1 MSGMLTF
8 VLIVV
13 SIIIIIA
20 VIMQPSKDGGLG
32 GLASGGVTDSV
43 FGAGRNEFLTK
54 ATWVLMGIFLIG
66 SLTLAKMETSQRLA
80 KESEINKKSAAEEM
94 DLSKDSSKVED
105 GLKAATEDAA
115 EKIEVQKTDVEKT
128 DVEKTEVKKDAA
140 ADVKAVEE
148 KAKEETPKVDSPAT
162 DK

>member
-1 MSGMLTF
+1 MSGFLTL
-8 VLIVV
+8 VLVIV
-13 SIIIIIA
+13 SIVIVIA

-54 ATWVLMGIFLIG
+54 ATWGLMVVFLIG

-80 KESEINKKSAAEEM
+80 KESEINKKSAAEEI
-94 DLSKDSSKVED
+94 DLSEAPAEPKAEVKAAGETLEKKVEE
-105 GLKAATEDAA
+105 ATEKA
-115 EKIEVQKTDVEKT
+115 
-128 DVEKTEVKKDAA
+128 TEVKPE
-140 ADVKAVEE
+140 VE
-148 KAKEETPKVDSPAT
+148 KAKEEAPKVEPPAT